1 MSPARRSF
9 IVEPLPPHEAEPG
22 RSGRS
27 GLSTSDAEENCVELS
42 DADHCCSVA
51 LLSSVHSEGKCSQQE
66 SCGLNS
72 SLHKLQVAPQTLC
85 SRCTFYTFTSVFS
98 PTEKMKERQSLV
110 TNRMWTLCG
119 TNQSSGG
126 GAGLGG
132 GVRGLSE
139 SVSRRSLTQSGF

>member
-22 RSGRS
+22 LSGLS

-51 LLSSVHSEGKCSQQE
+51 LLSSVYSEGNWSQQE

-72 SLHKLQVAPQTLC
+72 S
-85 SRCTFYTFTSVFS
+85 
-98 PTEKMKERQSLV
+98 
-110 TNRMWTLCG
+110 
-119 TNQSSGG
+119 SS
-126 GAGLGG
+126 
-132 GVRGLSE
+132 S
-139 SVSRRSLTQSGF
+139 